1 MRRGVVLFLGACALA
16 TACAVGGKIVDED
29 SGTPEDGS
37 SNVDV
42 KTTGDGSTPP
52 KDGGSDAT
60 TCQSPDFLCPEA
72 GCVDL
77 ASDPNH
83 CGQCNTVCEG
93 ADAGGLVANSD
104 NNPDAGVPL
113 DAGFDGAPWSTGT
126 PTCSNKACGTT
137 CPGNQQLC
145 TDGICYDTSH
155 FHDHC
160 GDCNTACQSTEY
172 CTTGHCCSTGTAWCG
187 SACINVLGDPLN
199 CGSCGNKC
207 TNNYSCVGGTCVACS
222 NTNIAPLATATSSG
236 GGTTT
241 YGPADM
247 NDGKNEAA
255 NCSTYEWTTAGNS
268 PGTAW
273 VQYTWSTSH
282 KIASIALDIQSA
294 TTTDSCGNLGRTL
307 GAATIQWWDGTKW
320 VTDGSVSAK
329 TDDWTYTFT
338 SPVTTTQIRLY
349 AIYCTNTQGQTSNPI
364 IYEWQVTGCN

>member
-1 MRRGVVLFLGACALA
+1 MRRGVLLFLGTGALA
-16 TACAVGGKIVDED
+16 TACAVGGQIIDQD

-37 SNVDV
+37 SNVDA
-42 KTTGDGSTPP
+42 KTTGDASTN
-52 KDGGSDAT
+52 KDGGGDAT

-83 CGQCNTVCEG
+83 CGQCNTVCET
-93 ADAGGLVANSD
+93 ADAGGLEAGND
-104 NNPDAGVPL
+104 NNPDAGVPS
-113 DAGFDGAPWSTGT
+113 DASFDGAPWSTGT
-126 PTCSNKACGTT
+126 ATCTNKACGVT
-137 CPGNQQLC
+137 CPGNQTLC
-145 TDGICYDTSH
+145 TDGICYDTNR

-160 GDCNTACQSTEY
+160 GSCGTACQSTEY
-172 CTTGHCCSTGTAWCG
+172 CTTGHCCGVGTEWCG
-187 SACINVLGDPLN
+187 SSCLSVLTDPSN
-199 CGSCGNKC
+199 CGACGNVC
-207 TNNYSCVGGTCVACS
+207 TKGYSCVGGQCTACS
-222 NTNIAPLATATSSG
+222 NTNIAPSATATSSG

-247 NDGKNEAA
+247 NDGKGESS
-255 NCSTYEWTTAGNS
+255 NCTTYEWTTAGNT
-268 PGTAW
+268 PGTSW
-273 VQYTWSTSH
+273 VQYTWATSH

-307 GAATIQWWDGTKW
+307 GAAEVQWWDGSKW
-320 VTDGSVSAK
+320 VTDGSVSGK